1 MNILKRIGALMLSL
15 CLFASLAVAQ
25 VNPQEPVELDKN
37 VRYGKLENG
46 LTYYILHNAKPENRA
61 EFYIATNAGAIDE
74 TPDQDGLAHFLEHMC
89 FNGTQNF
96 PGKGIIS
103 YMESIGCKFG
113 ENINASTGVEA
124 TQYMLNNVPIT
135 RDGII
140 DTALLIL
147 HDYSAFVNNDQEEID
162 SERGVILE
170 EKRTRNTVSWRS
182 MMALRKALFTGT
194 KMADCSI
201 IGSEENLKTFKRE
214 SLVNFYKTW
223 YHPDMQAIIVV
234 GDVDVD
240 AIEEKIKNTFGHI
253 ERPENP
259 QERAVHT
266 VPNNEE
272 PIVSIFTDKEQKVTT
287 VSLFIKSEA
296 LPKQFRATG
305 VAVLQDVLESLIS
318 AMLNERLSDISKSPN
333 APFLQASAGFG
344 GASETLDIFSIGAAA
359 KDGEGLKALT
369 AMEVELE
376 RAKRF
381 GFTEDEY
388 ERAKTN
394 LLRSYEVAKENAGDR
409 QNGQLVY
416 QFINHFNGGWAY
428 TTPETDY
435 NNVQLYLQ
443 MLPLAAIN
451 QAMSM
456 AIPEVNRVL
465 SFQAPEKEGLVTPTE
480 EELLEAMAAGK
491 EQEITAPEALSIN
504 EPLLDATQ
512 LKGSAVKSEKAGEF
526 GTTILTLANG
536 IEVYI
541 KPTEYKKDQVMINI
555 ESKGGKSILPV
566 ELLPSLESNIYSLYL
581 SNAGIS
587 NFSESTLEKILTGKA
602 VSVSPYMSE
611 RTYGIN
617 AGGSPKDLETM
628 LQLAYLYYT
637 APRFEAEDF
646 EVGFNQI
653 KSILPNLEKQPSQA
667 FSTAIQK
674 ALNNGEERKPVIESA
689 LLEKV
694 SIDNLKKAY
703 QTVFA
708 DAAGSKVFITGNVN
722 IDEIKPLLEKYIG
735 SLPIKSKKGIAAVEH
750 NYQMPK
756 GQVDSS
762 FEFEMQEPK
771 VSTALLYTGKM
782 ERTLENE
789 ILMDALDHVLDQNY
803 TKTMR
808 EDEGGTYGVSTQTN
822 LSGDPREEF
831 FFLIVY
837 DTQVEKSQKMI
848 ELAKDGINV
857 LLAGD
862 MSSEYITKT
871 KENLIKAYPE
881 KLINNGYWASIVK
894 DFYTK
899 GLNMHDNY
907 LEIVEKVV
915 TPENL
920 QKFAKELF
928 EQGNC
933 VDVVMSPKN

>member
-1 MNILKRIGALMLSL
+1 MNICRRIVAVMLSM

-25 VNPQEPVELDKN
+25 INPQEPVELDKS

-46 LTYYILHNAKPENRA
+46 LTYYIMHNAKPEKRA

-124 TQYMLNNVPIT
+124 TQYMLNNVPIL

-147 HDYSAFVNNDQEEID
+147 HDYSGFVNNDQKEID

-170 EKRTRNTVSWRS
+170 EKRTRNNVGWRS
-182 MMALRKALFTGT
+182 MIALRKSLFAGT
-194 KMADCSI
+194 KLAECSI

-214 SLVNFYKTW
+214 SLINFYKTW
-223 YHPDMQAIIVV
+223 YHPDNQAIIVV
-234 GDVDVD
+234 GDIDVD
-240 AIEEKIKNTFGHI
+240 AVEAKIKNTFGHI
-253 ERPENP
+253 ARPENVK
-259 QERAVHT
+259 ERAVHT
-266 VPNNEE
+266 VPNNVE
-272 PIVSIFTDKEQKVTT
+272 PIVDIFTDKEQNITN
-287 VSLFIKSEA
+287 VSILIKSEA
-296 LPKQFRATG
+296 MPKPYRATG
-305 VAVLQDVLESLIS
+305 IAVLQNLIESVIS
-318 AMLNERLSDISKSPN
+318 SMLNERLSDISKKPD
-333 APFLQASAGFG
+333 APFLQSSAGFG
-344 GASETLDIFSIGAAA
+344 AASETLNMFSIGAAA

-369 AMEVELE
+369 AVEVELE

-381 GFTEDEY
+381 GFTDDEY
-388 ERAKTN
+388 DRAKTN
-394 LLRSYEVAKENAGDR
+394 LLRAYEVAMENAGDR
-409 QNGQLVY
+409 QNGQLVP
-416 QFINHFNGGWAY
+416 QFISHFNSGWPF
-428 TTPETDY
+428 TTPESDY
-435 NNVQLYLQ
+435 NSAKAYLQ
-443 MLPLAAIN
+443 MIPVTAIN
-451 QAMSM
+451 QAIAQMVTD
-456 AIPEVNRVL
+456 ENRVL
-465 SFQAPEKEGLVTPTE
+465 LFQAPEKEGLVTPTKE
-480 EELLEAMAAGK
+480 EIISAVAVAK
-491 EQEITAPEALSIN
+491 EQEITAPESVSIN
-504 EPLLDATQ
+504 EPLLDVAQ
-512 LKGSAVKSEKAGEF
+512 LKGSAVKSAKAGEF
-526 GTTILTLANG
+526 GTTIITLSNG
-536 IEVYI
+536 ITVYV

-566 ELLPSLESNIYSLYL
+566 ELLPSLESNIFSLYL

-587 NFSESTLEKILTGKA
+587 KFSQSTLDKMLTGKA
-602 VSVSPYMSE
+602 VSVSPYMGE

-637 APRFEAEDF
+637 SPRFEAADF

-667 FSTAIQK
+667 FSTTIQK
-674 ALNNGEERKPVIESA
+674 SINNGEARKPVLESA
-689 LLEKV
+689 MLEKV
-694 SIDNLKKAY
+694 SIENLKKAY

-708 DAAGSKVFITGNVN
+708 DAAASKVFITGNVN

-735 SLPIKSKKGIAAVEH
+735 SLPIKSKKGVAAVNH

-756 GQVDSS
+756 GLVDKS
-762 FEFEMQEPK
+762 FTFEMQEPK
-771 VSTALLYTGKM
+771 VSTALLYTGNM

-822 LSGDPREEF
+822 LAGAPRDEF

-837 DTQVEKSQKMI
+837 DTQVEKSAKMV
-848 ELAKDGINV
+848 ELAKDGIKE
-857 LLAGD
+857 LIAGN
-862 MSSEYITKT
+862 MNPEYIAKT
-871 KENLIKAYPE
+871 KENLVKAYPE
-881 KLINNGYWASIVK
+881 RLINNGYWASIVK
-894 DFYTK
+894 DYYTEK
-899 GLNMHDNY
+899 LNMHDNY
-907 LEIVEKVV
+907 VETVEKVL
-915 TPENL
+915 TPAAL